1 MTYSG
6 NVSEVNKNVYSL
18 LMHVAKKRGFPFN
31 LSLTAVY
38 PSWYRN
44 SLTAAAGTPV
54 KLTCYGQHP
63 CLSQDVVIVWHITVA
78 AEEKD
83 RVINKGKED
92 DTDAKEEEDEGD
104 ANEEEDQR
112 DTEDRRDGK
121 KDEDGES
128 YRTNSDLGHLYLKQ
142 GLSISG
148 QCRNFSCYST
158 LHIPAV
164 AANNHT
170 QVWCGVYTM
179 ACPGNEQNL
188 TPAITVIVEGKHTV
202 CSNKKITLTHAHTH
216 HTHTHTHT
224 HTRTHAHTHNTQSHT
239 HTT

>member
-1 MTYSG
+1 M
-6 NVSEVNKNVYSL
+6 
-18 LMHVAKKRGFPFN
+18 
-31 LSLTAVY
+31 
-38 PSWYRN
+38 
-44 SLTAAAGTPV
+44 
-54 KLTCYGQHP
+54 KLTCYGRHP

-92 DTDAKEEEDEGD
+92 EGDAKEEKDEGD
-104 ANEEEDQR
+104 AKEEGDQK

-121 KDEDGES
+121 KDKDGGS
-128 YRTNSDLGHLYLKQ
+128 YCTNSDLGHLYLEQ

-188 TPAITVIVEGKHTV
+188 TPPITVIVEGKHTV
-202 CSNKKITLTHAHTH
+202 CSNKNHTHAC
-216 HTHTHTHT
+216 THTHTHT
-224 HTRTHAHTHNTQSHT
+224 HAHTHTCTHAHMHTHTHAHTHACTYTQHT
-239 HTT
+239 HTLLERDIVLCIVAGYIACNR

>member
-1 MTYSG
+1 M
-6 NVSEVNKNVYSL
+6 
-18 LMHVAKKRGFPFN
+18 
-31 LSLTAVY
+31 
-38 PSWYRN
+38 
-44 SLTAAAGTPV
+44 
-54 KLTCYGQHP
+54 KLTCYGRHP

-83 RVINKGKED
+83 RVINKDK
-92 DTDAKEEEDEGD
+92 EDEGD
-104 ANEEEDQR
+104 AKEEGDQR

-121 KDEDGES
+121 KDKDGGS
-128 YRTNSDLGHLYLKQ
+128 YRTNSDLGHLYLEQ

-164 AANNHT
+164 AANNRT

-188 TPAITVIVEGKHTV
+188 TPPITVIVEGKHTV
-202 CSNKKITLTHAHTH
+202 CSNKKS
-216 HTHTHTHT
+216 HTHT
-224 HTRTHAHTHNTQSHT
+224 HTRTHAHTHTQHTHT
-239 HTT
+239 HTTHTHITITHTHTT